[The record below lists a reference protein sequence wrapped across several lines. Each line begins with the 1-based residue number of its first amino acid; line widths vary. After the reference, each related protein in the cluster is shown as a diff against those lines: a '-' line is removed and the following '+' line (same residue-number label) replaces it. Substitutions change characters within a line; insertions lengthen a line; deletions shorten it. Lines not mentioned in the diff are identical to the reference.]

1 MSGSEGKPGTGMI
14 SGFGRRQKPVDS
26 GNTALG
32 KGFDL
37 MADDPGSRKKIV
49 IDG

>member
-1 MSGSEGKPGTGMI
+1 MSTDKATAPPDDI
-14 SGFGRRQKPVDS
+14 SGFGRRQKAVDS

-37 MADDPGSRKKIV
+37 MEDDAESRRKIV